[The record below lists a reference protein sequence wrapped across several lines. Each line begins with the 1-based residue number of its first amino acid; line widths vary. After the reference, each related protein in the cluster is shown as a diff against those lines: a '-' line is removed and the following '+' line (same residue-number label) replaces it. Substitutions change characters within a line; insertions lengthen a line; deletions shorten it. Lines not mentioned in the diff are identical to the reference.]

1 MRRSSCKAEA
11 NCELADI
18 AVTSIHSV
26 QLGGPPLKLPE
37 PRMMDHE
44 TVQVPVLTNT
54 VALAAKC
61 ELVLLW
67 QETVIPKKVSHKRAP
82 DWLAEASK
90 AGKPCKTP
98 RSRA

>member
-1 MRRSSCKAEA
+1 MRSSCKADA

-26 QLGGPPLKLPE
+26 QLGGPPLRLPE

-44 TVQVPVLTNT
+44 TVQVPVLTNAKA
-54 VALAAKC
+54 VAADA

-67 QETVIPKKVSHKRAP
+67 QDTAVPKKVAQKRSP
-82 DWLAEASK
+82 QWLAAAGK
-90 AGKPCKTP
+90 AGQTTKT
-98 RSRA
+98 SRARA